1 MVDHCLVQTDLPRP
15 GQMTEAAAAVAA
27 AAAAAVTHTQ
37 MPRYAVGWHD
47 CAADQQQLAV
57 HVWQSHLPSQA
68 SSYAVNGERYLPNE
82 DLREVQE
89 AGEALCLYGMTVLL
103 HARHLHTLVV
113 QSDHG
118 QNAGSG
124 LWCPVVVLS
133 VSILMS
139 SQCVKLLDVALQLQ
153 THDMLDHL

>member
-1 MVDHCLVQTDLPRP
+1 MVDHCLAQTDLPRP

-27 AAAAAVTHTQ
+27 AVTHTQ
-37 MPRYAVGWHD
+37 MPRCAVGWHD
-47 CAADQQQLAV
+47 CAADQQQHAV

-89 AGEALCLYGMTVLL
+89 ADEALCLSETTVLL
-103 HARHLHTLVV
+103 HARHLHMLVV

-118 QNAGSG
+118 QSAGSG
-124 LWCPVVVLS
+124 LWCLVVVLS
-133 VSILMS
+133 VSNLTS
-139 SQCVKLLDVALQLQ
+139 SQCVKLLDVALQSRTL
-153 THDMLDHL
+153 DMLDHL